1 MFSQALPFLPQGG
14 AGIRIWLFASCRIGC
29 GGTLSAPL
37 VCSGVV
43 NDAPSGRSKTMQKL
57 VQPQGEVLPNIG
69 EVERLATALGGGLL
83 IALGLR
89 QGRRGIPLAILGGVL
104 VVRGASGQSLTYRSL
119 GVSSAGGE
127 SVEIT
132 RAVTIDA
139 DQGELYRLWRNV
151 EGLPRF
157 MPQLEQVSSLDE
169 RRWRWV
175 AKAPGGASIA
185 GEAEIIEEEE
195 PWLIAWRALPD
206 QVQTWSTGRVEL
218 RPAPGG
224 RGTEV
229 RVRLEYQA
237 PAGGLGRLVTSVA
250 AQAPAQQ
257 AGDSLRR
264 LKMWLEAGEVA
275 TGAMRRED
283 DWEQGRQPWQRGDD
297 RMGPG
302 HSKEVGA

>member
-1 MFSQALPFLPQGG
+1 
-14 AGIRIWLFASCRIGC
+14 
-29 GGTLSAPL
+29 
-37 VCSGVV
+37 
-43 NDAPSGRSKTMQKL
+43 MQKL
-57 VQPQGEVLPNIG
+57 MQPQTEMPLNVGEA
-69 EVERLATALGGGLL
+69 ERLATSLGGGLL
-83 IALGLR
+83 VALGLR
-89 QGRRGIPLAILGGVL
+89 RGRRGIPLALLGGAL
-104 VVRGASGQSLTYRSL
+104 VVRGASGRCPIYRSL

-132 RAVTIDA
+132 RAMTIDA
-139 DQGELYRLWRNV
+139 DQSEIYRLWRNV

-157 MPQLEQVSSLDE
+157 MPQLEQVISLDAQ
-169 RRWRWV
+169 RWRWV

-185 GEAEIIEEEE
+185 GEAEITEEEQ
-195 PWLIAWRALPD
+195 PWLIAWRTLPD
-206 QVQTWSTGRVEL
+206 QTQTWSTGRVKL

-229 RVRLEYQA
+229 RVQLEYQA
-237 PAGGLGRLVTSVA
+237 PAGGLGRLVTSAA

-257 AGDSLRR
+257 ANDSLRR

-275 TGAMRRED
+275 TSAMRRDE

-297 RMGPG
+297 RSGPG